1 MSRTLS
7 RGRKATGPNFWLDLV
22 AFLYGQPPG
31 LTAES
36 RVCPTPVLQF
46 NIRPWRLSA
55 GHSVATA
62 GALVILRVS
71 CRACRPCAGATEKE
85 REWAPTASDA
95 AAGGMTSSGWRC
107 RALGGLHHAAERPAP
122 ARELPGDRAVG
133 HRRWQVPVHL
143 CALATVIAWGIFDSL
158 AAQTAISRIL
168 FAMSRDGMMPKALA
182 KVHPTYKTPYVAALF
197 VGILS
202 IIL

>member
-7 RGRKATGPNFWLDLV
+7 RGRQRPGPIFGWTWSLFYMVN
-22 AFLYGQPPG
+22 PPG

-46 NIRPWRLSA
+46 NIRPWRSSV

-95 AAGGMTSSGWRC
+95 AAGGLTSSGWRG
-107 RALGGLHHAAERPAP
+107 RALGGLHHAAQRPAP

-133 HRRWQVPVHL
+133 HRRWQVPVRPVRPGNRHRVGYL
-143 CALATVIAWGIFDSL
+143 QLPGCSDRH
-158 AAQTAISRIL
+158 Q
-168 FAMSRDGMMPKALA
+168 P
-182 KVHPTYKTPYVAALF
+182 HPIRYV
-197 VGILS
+197 S
-202 IIL
+202 